1 MTFFDI
7 VLRTEAS
14 LHPDGEPDDYI
25 SEHTGFIRCSGD
37 DNVVCRVGK
46 VR

>member
-14 LHPDGEPDDYI
+14 LHADGEPDQFI
-25 SEHTGFIRCSGD
+25 SEHTSR
-37 DNVVCRVGK
+37 
-46 VR
+46 